1 MLDATNGNFI
11 SFGSD
16 LDIQAQNYRTSREE
30 AKNIARILYKKLG
43 FEEGSYDL
51 TNIVANNK
59 DNEIDSWFWTATFT
73 KKYNN
78 VINKYQSISISFIP
92 EINKIIILQKIDYPF
107 ENNDIVLTKE
117 EAIQIAKNKNLQL
130 FNDNNYENKINIDC
144 NLSIEKMNSTIYSL
158 ENNIEENFKF
168 TNANGETVSGSKY
181 FNQNIVRNVYLVKLS
196 YENSNK
202 IIEYFIDTTTGEI
215 IGGNY
220 FDF

>member
-1 MLDATNGNFI
+1 
-11 SFGSD
+11 
-16 LDIQAQNYRTSREE
+16 
-30 AKNIARILYKKLG
+30 
-43 FEEGSYDL
+43 
-51 TNIVANNK
+51 
-59 DNEIDSWFWTATFT
+59 
-73 KKYNN
+73 
-78 VINKYQSISISFIP
+78 
-92 EINKIIILQKIDYPF
+92 
-107 ENNDIVLTKE
+107 
-117 EAIQIAKNKNLQL
+117 
-130 FNDNNYENKINIDC
+130 
-144 NLSIEKMNSTIYSL
+144 MNSTIYSL

>member
-1 MLDATNGNFI
+1 M
-11 SFGSD
+11 
-16 LDIQAQNYRTSREE
+16 
-30 AKNIARILYKKLG
+30 
-43 FEEGSYDL
+43 
-51 TNIVANNK
+51 
-59 DNEIDSWFWTATFT
+59 
-73 KKYNN
+73 
-78 VINKYQSISISFIP
+78 
-92 EINKIIILQKIDYPF
+92 ILQKIDYPF